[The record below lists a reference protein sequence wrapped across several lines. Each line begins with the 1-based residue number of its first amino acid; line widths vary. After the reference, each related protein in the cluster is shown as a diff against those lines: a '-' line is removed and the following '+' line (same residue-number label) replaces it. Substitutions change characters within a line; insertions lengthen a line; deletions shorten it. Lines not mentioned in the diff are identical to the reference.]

1 MKMGGQLLLEN
12 RRRMDPR
19 VWIKKKRTKESMTE
33 MKVQEGPAIRGESY
47 IKKRNAPAGRE
58 IDSVLC
64 LARVEL
70 DMPAL

>member
-1 MKMGGQLLLEN
+1 MVEKY
-12 RRRMDPR
+12 
-19 VWIKKKRTKESMTE
+19 TE
-33 MKVQEGPAIRGESY
+33 QILQEGPAIRGESY

-64 LARVEL
+64 LASVEL

>member
-1 MKMGGQLLLEN
+1 MVAALVLEPN
-12 RRRMDPR
+12 Q
-19 VWIKKKRTKESMTE
+19 EH
-33 MKVQEGPAIRGESY
+33 QEGPAIRGESY

-64 LARVEL
+64 LASVEL

>member
-1 MKMGGQLLLEN
+1 
-12 RRRMDPR
+12 MDNFYWKTEEE
-19 VWIKKKRTKESMTE
+19 WIQEFGSRKREKESMTE

-64 LARVEL
+64 LASVEL

>member
-1 MKMGGQLLLEN
+1 MLGVVPWNTDARCCMYPL
-12 RRRMDPR
+12 
-19 VWIKKKRTKESMTE
+19 
-33 MKVQEGPAIRGESY
+33 EGPGIRGESY

-64 LARVEL
+64 LASVEL